1 MYKSNMYTLF
11 TFIFIFAFI
20 FIGPGCFVDR
30 PGTGSPRPAT
40 SWEAQTTP
48 GFACPQDDVTVTW
61 DAGTVT
67 CPAGTGPDCVTFTTT
82 DSAGLLTPPF
92 SRMALTGSEVIGQ
105 FTADTLFTM
114 DVTHISPADVGWMR
128 RTSDLKVATT
138 TSALRQ
144 QFGFAAECN
153 PRTNRY
159 DTSRFSL
166 NMRHPNF
173 LASTRGFGNCVRIVD
188 ICNLP
193 DSASRNPGTAITVSS
208 VGDSSLPPT
217 RINLGECVSS
227 YIGGLNLTTDK
238 FIQASPESIDLNPD
252 IMSGVCR
259 SEEST
264 NPADP
269 QPIIDVLFI
278 LSCDTLDEGCTM

>member
-1 MYKSNMYTLF
+1 MYKSNVYTFF

-20 FIGPGCFVDR
+20 FIGPSCFLDR
-30 PGTGSPRPAT
+30 SGSGSPRPAT
-40 SWEAQTTP
+40 SWEAQTIP

-61 DAGTVT
+61 DVGTVT
-67 CPAGTGPDCVTFTTT
+67 CAERTGPDCVTFTTN
-82 DSAGLLTPPF
+82 DSAGLLIPPF

-105 FTADTLFTM
+105 FTADTIFSM
-114 DVTHISPADVGWMR
+114 DVTRIPTPDVGWVGR
-128 RTSDLKVATT
+128 RSDLKVATP

-144 QFGFAAECN
+144 QFGFAADCN

-159 DTSRFSL
+159 DESRFTL
-166 NMRHPNF
+166 NMRNADF
-173 LASTRGFGNCVRIVD
+173 VASTRGFGNCVRIVD
-188 ICNLP
+188 ICNIP
-193 DSASRNPGTAITVSS
+193 DSASRNPGTAITIST

-238 FIQASPESIDLNPD
+238 FYQASPESVGLNPD
-252 IMSGVCR
+252 IMGGVCR
-259 SEEST
+259 SEENT

-278 LSCDTLDEGCTM
+278 LSCDTRAEGCSG